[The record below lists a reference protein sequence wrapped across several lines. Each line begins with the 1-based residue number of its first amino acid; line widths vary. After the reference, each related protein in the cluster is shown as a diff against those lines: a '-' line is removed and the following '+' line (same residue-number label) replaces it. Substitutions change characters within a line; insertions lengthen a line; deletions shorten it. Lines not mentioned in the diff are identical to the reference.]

1 MLGPS
6 RRARNMPMTPS
17 RPRFPALGAAL
28 AAALLATT
36 LGACQSTPP
45 PAASAAAPAPLPG
58 LCNDTSLQWAIGKVN
73 DEATVRRLKQESGAG
88 LVNPI
93 GPATITTRDIRRDR
107 LRVYVDAGNVITA
120 ARCE

>member
-1 MLGPS
+1 
-6 RRARNMPMTPS
+6 MTPS
-17 RPRFPALGAAL
+17 RPRFPALGTVL
-28 AAALLATT
+28 AATLLATT

-45 PAASAAAPAPLPG
+45 PAASTPAPLPG

-120 ARCE
+120 ACCE

>member
-1 MLGPS
+1 MIL
-6 RRARNMPMTPS
+6 S
-17 RPRFPALGAAL
+17 RPRFPALGTAL
-28 AAALLATT
+28 AAALLATA

-45 PAASAAAPAPLPG
+45 PAASAPAPPPG
-58 LCNDTSLQWAIGKVN
+58 LCNDTSLQCAIGKVN

-120 ARCE
+120 ARCD

>member
-1 MLGPS
+1 MI
-6 RRARNMPMTPS
+6 PS
-17 RPRFPALGAAL
+17 RPRFPALGTAL
-28 AAALLATT
+28 AAALLATA

-45 PAASAAAPAPLPG
+45 PAASAPAPAPPG

-88 LVNPI
+88 VVNPI